1 MTTPVNRK
9 EHKDIPK
16 NILLTWDLLK
26 WVEARSDELDVS
38 HSAYVR
44 SLIAA
49 DQQRVQNELLQAEA
63 DLNSPN
69 PAQILNSLASLL
81 TKHPELVRL
90 LEKLL
95 TGQK

>member
-9 EHKDIPK
+9 DHKDIQK

-26 WVEARSDELDVS
+26 WVESRSEELDMS

-44 SLIAA
+44 GLIAA
-49 DQQRVQNELLQAEA
+49 DQQRVQNELSTANPVVNS
-63 DLNSPN
+63 LNL
-69 PAQILNSLASLL
+69 AQILNSLIGLL
-81 TKHPELVRL
+81 EEHPELLRL

-95 TGQK
+95 AGRK